1 MSSCL
6 PRGAWVAPLRFIALK
21 LAPPQVSG
29 FHTNI
34 NTCLKKSSAML
45 KHTSCKY
52 NAMPAQLTDNW
63 FFTILGISYTLNA
76 QTTGKKKH
84 QPLGFSILKFQSSH
98 PPPKINKSNIKSKV
112 RWFSP
117 YPRGNPPQKKHH
129 SSAHLL
135 CLWKSA
141 WKGPFPQQ
149 KSRWTKRG
157 SNEKNN
163 YSNPLSNH
171 WKQKDPVIGFCWFQS
186 FDLFFVP
193 NQNSNWNSLSSG
205 RKVDSGPCHWL
216 RPLPPTQDA
225 GSSAPPGLS
234 VRIVTFFVG
243 NPELNN

>member
-157 SNEKNN
+157 SNEK
-163 YSNPLSNH
+163 
-171 WKQKDPVIGFCWFQS
+171 KTTIVIHCQITGNKKIQWLVFVDFNLLIYFLFQIKILIGIHS
-186 FDLFFVP
+186 ALGEKLILDLAIGYA
-193 NQNSNWNSLSSG
+193 LY
-205 RKVDSGPCHWL
+205 
-216 RPLPPTQDA
+216 LPPRMLARQRHQDCQF
-225 GSSAPPGLS
+225 GLLHFS
-234 VRIVTFFVG
+234 
-243 NPELNN
+243 